1 MTSKRPE
8 NILLKRPPVSR
19 VSSNLEGFSE
29 LTSDSLVRGKNPSNA
44 MVSEGS
50 LSFCFCCYLSL
61 VWSGFLLWS
70 QPVLHLEHVGG
81 IY

>member
-50 LSFCFCCYLSL
+50 LSFCFCC
-61 VWSGFLLWS
+61 
-70 QPVLHLEHVGG
+70 
-81 IY
+81 